1 MSKVLNAVAEKNIM
15 VSITNIY
22 NCVEKIKKELDEL
35 YEEAGNICNLVKC
48 SDEINLPQNEE
59 VLWDIKYVKDGETI
73 ELVDTFDAEEACRQK
88 LAYYRSKT
96 GIGIKYFMEKRHW
109 LKLER

>member
-15 VSITNIY
+15 VSIANIY
-22 NCVEKIKKELDEL
+22 NHAEEIKKELGEL

-73 ELVDTFDAEEACRQK
+73 ELVDTFDTKEACQCE
-88 LAYYRSKT
+88 LVYYRSKP
-96 GIGIKYFMEKRHW
+96 GIGVRYFMER
-109 LKLER
+109 RQ